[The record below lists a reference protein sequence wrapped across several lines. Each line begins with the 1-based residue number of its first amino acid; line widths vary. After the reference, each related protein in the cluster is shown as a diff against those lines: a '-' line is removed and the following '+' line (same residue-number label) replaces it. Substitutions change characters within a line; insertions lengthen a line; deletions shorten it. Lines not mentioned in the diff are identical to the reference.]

1 MILFMIFF
9 FLVSIYMTI
18 YLKWPQFKAFKNI
31 KKCKNKKSK
40 QTFYLTLA
48 TNLGVGNLVGVS
60 AAIKLGGPGVIFWM
74 ALFAFFT
81 SSLSFLENYYAVK
94 SQTTIDKQQFAGTSY
109 TISKYFKSKHSK
121 VLSIVFSIFLILT
134 NTIFFPPIQINTIV
148 SLFESKNRLVFSLI
162 LIVLVFII
170 ITKGIK
176 LILKIS
182 DNFLPFF
189 AGIYFFIIMIAIIL
203 KLDTFFFVVKNI
215 IEQAFS
221 FKALGA
227 ATFFS
232 MLSVALSK
240 SLFSHEAGLGTIP
253 SLTGVADKEEAEIV
267 GSYQLISVI
276 VDTVVLCTMT
286 GIFILMYS
294 NYENCNIHEILM
306 VAFEN
311 FIGKFGLVMYSIFV
325 IFFAVSSVIGQYY
338 LGETNMMFF
347 FKDRKTKNKWTKI
360 GYQSLFMIG
369 ISIGIFGTFDNIM
382 ELLDFGIL
390 ILGTL
395 NIVVLLLIERCQKLL
410 KNKHKIT

>member
-1 MILFMIFF
+1 
-9 FLVSIYMTI
+9 
-18 YLKWPQFKAFKNI
+18 
-31 KKCKNKKSK
+31 
-40 QTFYLTLA
+40 
-48 TNLGVGNLVGVS
+48 
-60 AAIKLGGPGVIFWM
+60 
-74 ALFAFFT
+74 
-81 SSLSFLENYYAVK
+81 
-94 SQTTIDKQQFAGTSY
+94 
-109 TISKYFKSKHSK
+109 
-121 VLSIVFSIFLILT
+121 
-134 NTIFFPPIQINTIV
+134 
-148 SLFESKNRLVFSLI
+148 
-162 LIVLVFII
+162 
-170 ITKGIK
+170 
-176 LILKIS
+176 
-182 DNFLPFF
+182 
-189 AGIYFFIIMIAIIL
+189 
-203 KLDTFFFVVKNI
+203 
-215 IEQAFS
+215 
-221 FKALGA
+221 
-227 ATFFS
+227 

-294 NYENCNIHEILM
+294 NYENLNIHEILR

-311 FIGKFGLVMYSIFV
+311 YIGKFGLVIYSLFV

-338 LGETNMMFF
+338 LGETNMMFLI
-347 FKDRKTKNKWTKI
+347 KDRKTKNKWTKI
-360 GYQSLFMIG
+360 CYQSLFMIG